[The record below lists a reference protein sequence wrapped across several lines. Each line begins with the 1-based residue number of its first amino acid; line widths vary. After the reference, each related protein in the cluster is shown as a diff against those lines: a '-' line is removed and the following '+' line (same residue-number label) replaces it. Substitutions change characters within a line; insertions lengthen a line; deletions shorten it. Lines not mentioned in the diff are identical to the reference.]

1 MQGRDSLNPL
11 KIESRLLLIS
21 SSPYPLIS
29 AEMYPRLRGKFFETS
44 GISVFL
50 ILLFPTIPLL
60 QAPLLFPPS
69 PSAVHGRFFFATV
82 EHAKETIFCIVELR
96 PLGLSRRIF
105 PSLLSTR
112 KKGERKHSSK
122 RRRVAVLRQGVV
134 VAVRAVAFGSG
145 LSKNNHAEAPHA
157 LRGAYA
163 GRG

>member
-11 KIESRLLLIS
+11 KIEIRLLLIS

-44 GISVFL
+44 GIRVFL

-60 QAPLLFPPS
+60 QAPLLFPPF
-69 PSAVHGRFFFATV
+69 PPAVHGRFCLVT
-82 EHAKETIFCIVELR
+82 VELR

-145 LSKNNHAEAPHA
+145 LSKNNHAETPHA